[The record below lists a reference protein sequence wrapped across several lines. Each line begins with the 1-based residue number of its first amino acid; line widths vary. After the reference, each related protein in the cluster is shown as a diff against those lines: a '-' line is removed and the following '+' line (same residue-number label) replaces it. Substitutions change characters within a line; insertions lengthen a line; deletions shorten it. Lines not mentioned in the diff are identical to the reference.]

1 MDDFSRR
8 FRQKKRGTGT
18 CTQSMSG
25 YQYLDVKIKLR
36 DPDSVTLTPVF
47 FCGCIHSSLASI
59 FGEIGGQTILEIV
72 KFSSSQKRSILRV
85 PENVLD
91 RVRVAI
97 ALIGYYQEVP
107 CHFQV
112 LSTSRKP
119 LDFEESPEEFVAF
132 N

>member
-1 MDDFSRR
+1 
-8 FRQKKRGTGT
+8 
-18 CTQSMSG
+18 
-25 YQYLDVKIKLR
+25 
-36 DPDSVTLTPVF
+36 
-47 FCGCIHSSLASI
+47 LASI